1 MKTYFE
7 LISELEK
14 LAKPKSQA
22 LFRQQQRDRKR
33 KDPGGLKKKIQ
44 NKKYRL
50 SAKGKKNAAITKRLD
65 DRGIAR
71 QKIVGGKKVA
81 RSPEEIA
88 RATKRS
94 KTTVTKVKKGG
105 MERRN

>member
-1 MKTYFE
+1 MTELTKVVRGPIKKHMTSTQKMKRK
-7 LISELEK
+7 K
-14 LAKPKSQA
+14 LAVKKQSI
-22 LFRQQQRDRKR
+22 QRNT
-33 KDPGGLKKKIQ
+33 Q
-44 NKKYRL
+44 
-50 SAKGKKNAAITKRLD
+50 
-65 DRGIAR
+65 GIAR

-105 MERRN
+105 MKARI